1 MYIFRC
7 MQNPSFDL
15 SVYFVLDPS
24 LCGGRDVVDVAR
36 AAVVGGVTMIQLRNK
51 SGNIL
56 ELLDQA
62 QKLREILNPLNVP
75 LIINDRADVAK
86 EINADGVH
94 LGQGDMSPK
103 EAREILG
110 PDKIIGITAFTEDH
124 FKAIDPA
131 TVNYAGT
138 GPFYP
143 TKTDKGKPLMGAEKF
158 SALVKISPVPVVGIG
173 GVTPENAA
181 AVIQS
186 GAGGVAMMR
195 AISESEN
202 PEAAARNFVNVV
214 NTARLRKAS

>member
-1 MYIFRC
+1 

-110 PDKIIGITAFTEDH
+110 PDKIIGITTFTEDH

>member
-1 MYIFRC
+1 

-173 GVTPENAA
+173 GVTPENVA

>member
-1 MYIFRC
+1 